1 MKQLTLCRAAAAAL
15 GLLLLAGCGAASSGP
30 ASSAGGA
37 SAAAT
42 VPADS
47 GAACPFTDD
56 LGREVT
62 LEAAPRRVAALTG
75 SYADIWCTAGGRDTL
90 VASASDAWTDFDLG
104 LGEEVANIGGAMG
117 VSVEELLA
125 AAPDLVL
132 ASTNIPSNQEML
144 PALEAAGVDV
154 AFFSVDTFEDY
165 LRMLEIC
172 TGLTGSPEAYQT
184 YGEAVAEEIEA
195 ARARAPGPGAPRGRA
210 RPPAPPPPPA
220 ALEEQGPEKVLY
232 IRAAASVVKPKGSS
246 GTVLGEML
254 ADLGCINIADQDQS
268 LLEDLSMEAILAAD
282 PDKILIVLQGADPEP
297 AKAQLE
303 GEVLSNPAW
312 QQLTAVREGRVYYM
326 DKDLYHLKPNARW
339 GEAYD
344 HLVEILYG
352 V

>member
-15 GLLLLAGCGAASSGP
+15 CLLLLAGCGAASSGP

-42 VPADS
+42 APADS
-47 GAACPFTDD
+47 GAACTFTDD

-90 VASASDAWTDFDLG
+90 VASASDAWTDFGLG

-172 TGLTGSPEAYQT
+172 TDLTGSPEAYQT

-195 ARARAPGPGAPRGRA
+195 ARARAA
-210 RPPAPPPPPA
+210 A

>member
-15 GLLLLAGCGAASSGP
+15 CLLLLAGCGAASSGP

-42 VPADS
+42 APADS
-47 GAACPFTDD
+47 GAACTFTDD
-56 LGREVT
+56 LGQEVT

-172 TGLTGSPEAYQT
+172 PGLTGSPAAYQT
-184 YGEAVAEEIEA
+184 YGEAVAEESAA
-195 ARARAPGPGAPRGRA
+195 ARARAA
-210 RPPAPPPPPA
+210 A

>member
-15 GLLLLAGCGAASSGP
+15 CLLLLAGCGAASSGP

-42 VPADS
+42 APADS
-47 GAACPFTDD
+47 GAACTFTDD

-144 PALEAAGVDV
+144 PVLEMAGVDV

-165 LRMLEIC
+165 LRMLEVC

-195 ARARAPGPGAPRGRA
+195 ARARAA
-210 RPPAPPPPPA
+210 A

>member
-15 GLLLLAGCGAASSGP
+15 CLLLLAGCGAASSGP

-42 VPADS
+42 APADS
-47 GAACPFTDD
+47 GAACTFTDD

-90 VASASDAWTDFDLG
+90 VASASDAWTDFDLS

-172 TGLTGSPEAYQT
+172 TGLTGNPEAYQT

-195 ARARAPGPGAPRGRA
+195 ARARAA
-210 RPPAPPPPPA
+210 A

-232 IRAAASVVKPKGSS
+232 IRAAASVIKPKGSS

>member
-15 GLLLLAGCGAASSGP
+15 CLLLLAGCGAASSGP

-37 SAAAT
+37 SVAAT
-42 VPADS
+42 APADS
-47 GAACPFTDD
+47 GAACTFTDD

-195 ARARAPGPGAPRGRA
+195 ARARAA
-210 RPPAPPPPPA
+210 A

>member
-15 GLLLLAGCGAASSGP
+15 CLLLLTGCGAASSGP

-42 VPADS
+42 APADS
-47 GAACPFTDD
+47 GAACTFTDD

-195 ARARAPGPGAPRGRA
+195 ARARAA
-210 RPPAPPPPPA
+210 A

-326 DKDLYHLKPNARW
+326 DKNLYHLKPNARW

>member
-1 MKQLTLCRAAAAAL
+1 MKS
-15 GLLLLAGCGAASSGP
+15 GGAARPCKKPGP

-42 VPADS
+42 APADS
-47 GAACPFTDD
+47 GAACTFTDD

-195 ARARAPGPGAPRGRA
+195 ARARAA
-210 RPPAPPPPPA
+210 A
-220 ALEEQGPEKVLY
+220 ALEEQGPENVLY

>member
-15 GLLLLAGCGAASSGP
+15 CLLLLAGCGAASSGP

-42 VPADS
+42 APADS
-47 GAACPFTDD
+47 GAACTFTDD

-144 PALEAAGVDV
+144 PALEMAGVDV
-154 AFFSVDTFEDY
+154 AFFSVNTFEDY

-195 ARARAPGPGAPRGRA
+195 ARARAA
-210 RPPAPPPPPA
+210 A

-232 IRAAASVVKPKGSS
+232 IRAAASVIKPKGSS

>member
-15 GLLLLAGCGAASSGP
+15 CLLLLAGCGAASSGP

-42 VPADS
+42 APADS
-47 GAACPFTDD
+47 GAACTFTDD

-144 PALEAAGVDV
+144 PALEAAGIDV

-195 ARARAPGPGAPRGRA
+195 ARARAA
-210 RPPAPPPPPA
+210 A

>member
-15 GLLLLAGCGAASSGP
+15 CLLLLAGCGAASSGP

-42 VPADS
+42 APADS
-47 GAACPFTDD
+47 GAACTFTDD

-90 VASASDAWTDFDLG
+90 VASASGAWTDFDLG

-165 LRMLEIC
+165 LRMLEVC

-195 ARARAPGPGAPRGRA
+195 ARARAA
-210 RPPAPPPPPA
+210 A

>member
-15 GLLLLAGCGAASSGP
+15 CLLLLAGCGAASSGP

-42 VPADS
+42 APADS
-47 GAACPFTDD
+47 GAACTFTDD

-144 PALEAAGVDV
+144 PALEAEGVDV

-172 TGLTGSPEAYQT
+172 TGLTGNPEAYQT

-195 ARARAPGPGAPRGRA
+195 ARARAA
-210 RPPAPPPPPA
+210 A

-297 AKAQLE
+297 AKEQLE

>member
-15 GLLLLAGCGAASSGP
+15 CLLLLAGCGAASSGP

-42 VPADS
+42 APADS
-47 GAACPFTDD
+47 GAACTFADD

-195 ARARAPGPGAPRGRA
+195 ARARAA
-210 RPPAPPPPPA
+210 A

>member
-15 GLLLLAGCGAASSGP
+15 CLLLLAGCGAASSGP

-42 VPADS
+42 APADS
-47 GAACPFTDD
+47 GAACTFTDD

-172 TGLTGSPEAYQT
+172 TGLTGNPEAYQT

-195 ARARAPGPGAPRGRA
+195 ARARAAAAPR
-210 RPPAPPPPPA
+210 PAA

-297 AKAQLE
+297 AKEQLE

>member
-15 GLLLLAGCGAASSGP
+15 CLLLLAGCGAASSGP

-42 VPADS
+42 APADS
-47 GAACPFTDD
+47 GAACTFTDD

-90 VASASDAWTDFDLG
+90 VASASDAWTDFDLS

-144 PALEAAGVDV
+144 PALEAAGVDM
-154 AFFSVDTFEDY
+154 AFFSVNTFEDY

-195 ARARAPGPGAPRGRA
+195 ARARAA
-210 RPPAPPPPPA
+210 A

>member
-15 GLLLLAGCGAASSGP
+15 CLLLLAGCGAASSGP

-42 VPADS
+42 APADS
-47 GAACPFTDD
+47 GAACTFTDD

-195 ARARAPGPGAPRGRA
+195 ARARAA
-210 RPPAPPPPPA
+210 A

-232 IRAAASVVKPKGSS
+232 IRAAASVIKPKGSS

-297 AKAQLE
+297 AKEQLE

>member
-15 GLLLLAGCGAASSGP
+15 CLLLLAGCGAASSGP

-42 VPADS
+42 APADS
-47 GAACPFTDD
+47 GAACTFTDD

-172 TGLTGSPEAYQT
+172 TDLTGNPKAYQT

-195 ARARAPGPGAPRGRA
+195 ARARAA
-210 RPPAPPPPPA
+210 A

-297 AKAQLE
+297 AKEQLE

>member
-15 GLLLLAGCGAASSGP
+15 CLLLLAGCGTASSGP

-42 VPADS
+42 APADS
-47 GAACPFTDD
+47 GAACTFTDD

-195 ARARAPGPGAPRGRA
+195 ARARAA
-210 RPPAPPPPPA
+210 A

>member
-15 GLLLLAGCGAASSGP
+15 CLLLLAGCGAASSGP

-42 VPADS
+42 APADS
-47 GAACPFTDD
+47 GAACTFTDD

-195 ARARAPGPGAPRGRA
+195 ARARAA
-210 RPPAPPPPPA
+210 A

-232 IRAAASVVKPKGSS
+232 IRAAASVVKPKGSN

>member
-15 GLLLLAGCGAASSGP
+15 CLLLLAGCGAASSGP

-42 VPADS
+42 APADS
-47 GAACPFTDD
+47 GAACTFTDD

-104 LGEEVANIGGAMG
+104 LREEVANIGGAMG

-144 PALEAAGVDV
+144 PALEAAGVDM

-195 ARARAPGPGAPRGRA
+195 ARARAA
-210 RPPAPPPPPA
+210 A

>member
-15 GLLLLAGCGAASSGP
+15 CLLLLAGCGAASSGP

-42 VPADS
+42 APADS
-47 GAACPFTDD
+47 GAACTFTDD

-195 ARARAPGPGAPRGRA
+195 ARARAA
-210 RPPAPPPPPA
+210 A

-254 ADLGCINIADQDQS
+254 ADLSCINIADQDQS

>member
-15 GLLLLAGCGAASSGP
+15 CLLLLAGCGAASSGP

-42 VPADS
+42 APADS
-47 GAACPFTDD
+47 GAACTFTDD

-144 PALEAAGVDV
+144 PVLEMAGVDV
-154 AFFSVDTFEDY
+154 AFFSVNTFEDY

-195 ARARAPGPGAPRGRA
+195 ARARAA
-210 RPPAPPPPPA
+210 A

-232 IRAAASVVKPKGSS
+232 IRAAASVGKPKGSS

>member
-1 MKQLTLCRAAAAAL
+1 MSLVAEHGSSADDAP
-15 GLLLLAGCGAASSGP
+15 AGRVGEGPP
-30 ASSAGGA
+30 ASSRRRSLGMRTAALVVLVLLSAFLPPVYAPLDVPPYGLDLADLSPFALGVLLVVGGMA
-37 SAAAT
+37 LWTYRCSGKKSHALEKDVVYTGKEARGAAAFFDA
-42 VPADS
+42 VSLSS
-47 GAACPFTDD
+47 GLLVGQAWQTPLPDFTSLPMIFEFLAYRLCAL
-56 LGREVT
+56 LG
-62 LEAAPRRVAALTG
+62 VAALLCHQAL
-75 SYADIWCTAGGRDTL
+75 SRRLRC
-90 VASASDAWTDFDLG
+90 
-104 LGEEVANIGGAMG
+104 GE
-117 VSVEELLA
+117 
-125 AAPDLVL
+125 
-132 ASTNIPSNQEML
+132 
-144 PALEAAGVDV
+144 
-154 AFFSVDTFEDY
+154 
-165 LRMLEIC
+165 
-172 TGLTGSPEAYQT
+172 
-184 YGEAVAEEIEA
+184 
-195 ARARAPGPGAPRGRA
+195 
-210 RPPAPPPPPA
+210 
-220 ALEEQGPEKVLY
+220 
-232 IRAAASVVKPKGSS
+232 AAASVVKPKGSS

>member
-15 GLLLLAGCGAASSGP
+15 CLLLLAGCGAASSGP

-42 VPADS
+42 APADS
-47 GAACPFTDD
+47 GAACTFTDD

-195 ARARAPGPGAPRGRA
+195 ARARAA
-210 RPPAPPPPPA
+210 A

>member
-15 GLLLLAGCGAASSGP
+15 CLLLLTGCGAASSGP
-30 ASSAGGA
+30 ASSSGGA
-37 SAAAT
+37 SAAAPA
-42 VPADS
+42 PADS
-47 GAACPFTDD
+47 GAACTFTDD

-90 VASASDAWTDFDLG
+90 VASASDAWTDFDLD

-195 ARARAPGPGAPRGRA
+195 ARARAA
-210 RPPAPPPPPA
+210 A

-232 IRAAASVVKPKGSS
+232 IRAAASVVKPKGSN

-326 DKDLYHLKPNARW
+326 DKNLYHLKPNARW

>member
-15 GLLLLAGCGAASSGP
+15 CLLLLAGCGAASSGP

-42 VPADS
+42 APADS
-47 GAACPFTDD
+47 GAACTFTDD

-195 ARARAPGPGAPRGRA
+195 ARARAA
-210 RPPAPPPPPA
+210 A
-220 ALEEQGPEKVLY
+220 ALEEQEGPEKVLY

-344 HLVEILYG
+344 HLVETLYG

>member
-15 GLLLLAGCGAASSGP
+15 CLLLLAGCGAASSGP
-30 ASSAGGA
+30 TSSAGGA

-42 VPADS
+42 APADS
-47 GAACPFTDD
+47 GAACTFTDD

-154 AFFSVDTFEDY
+154 AFFSVNTFEDY

-172 TGLTGSPEAYQT
+172 TDLTGSPEAYQT

-195 ARARAPGPGAPRGRA
+195 ARARA
-210 RPPAPPPPPA
+210 A
-220 ALEEQGPEKVLY
+220 AAQEEQGTEKVLY

>member
-15 GLLLLAGCGAASSGP
+15 CLLLLAGCGAASSGP

-42 VPADS
+42 APADS
-47 GAACPFTDD
+47 GAACTFTDD

-165 LRMLEIC
+165 LRMLEVC

-195 ARARAPGPGAPRGRA
+195 ARARAAAAPAGGGAGESLFISGGGSVGRKGAGRRGGGGVPVSARTKRGRRA
-210 RPPAPPPPPA
+210 R
-220 ALEEQGPEKVLY
+220 G
-232 IRAAASVVKPKGSS
+232 RGR
-246 GTVLGEML
+246 
-254 ADLGCINIADQDQS
+254 
-268 LLEDLSMEAILAAD
+268 EA
-282 PDKILIVLQGADPEP
+282 
-297 AKAQLE
+297 
-303 GEVLSNPAW
+303 
-312 QQLTAVREGRVYYM
+312 RR
-326 DKDLYHLKPNARW
+326 
-339 GEAYD
+339 
-344 HLVEILYG
+344 
-352 V
+352 

>member
-15 GLLLLAGCGAASSGP
+15 CLLLLAGCGAASSGP

-42 VPADS
+42 APADS
-47 GAACPFTDD
+47 GAACTFTDD

-62 LEAAPRRVAALTG
+62 LEAAPRRVAARTG

-144 PALEAAGVDV
+144 PALEAAGVDM
-154 AFFSVDTFEDY
+154 AFFSVNTFEDY

-172 TGLTGSPEAYQT
+172 TGLTGNPEAYQT

-195 ARARAPGPGAPRGRA
+195 ARARAA
-210 RPPAPPPPPA
+210 A

-297 AKAQLE
+297 AKEQLE

>member
-15 GLLLLAGCGAASSGP
+15 CLLLLAGCGAASSGP

-42 VPADS
+42 APADS
-47 GAACPFTDD
+47 GAACTFTDD

-104 LGEEVANIGGAMG
+104 LGKEVANIGGAMG

-172 TGLTGSPEAYQT
+172 TDLTGNPEAYQT

-195 ARARAPGPGAPRGRA
+195 ARARAA
-210 RPPAPPPPPA
+210 A

-297 AKAQLE
+297 AKVQLE

>member
-15 GLLLLAGCGAASSGP
+15 CLLLLAGCGAASSGP

-42 VPADS
+42 APADS
-47 GAACPFTDD
+47 YTFTDD

-195 ARARAPGPGAPRGRA
+195 ARARAA
-210 RPPAPPPPPA
+210 A

>member
-15 GLLLLAGCGAASSGP
+15 CLLLLAGCGAASSGP

-42 VPADS
+42 APADS
-47 GAACPFTDD
+47 GAACTFTDD

-195 ARARAPGPGAPRGRA
+195 ARARAA
-210 RPPAPPPPPA
+210 A
-220 ALEEQGPEKVLY
+220 ALEEQGPEKILY

>member
-1 MKQLTLCRAAAAAL
+1 MMNKTKLCRAAAAAL
-15 GLLLLAGCGAASSGP
+15 CALLLAGCGGAASSAP
-30 ASSAGGA
+30 ASSAAAASSAA
-37 SAAAT
+37 SAPEQSAAYT
-42 VPADS
+42 
-47 GAACPFTDD
+47 FTDD

-62 LEAAPRRVAALTG
+62 LEAAPQRVAALTG
-75 SYADIWCTAGGRDTL
+75 SYADIWCTAGGKDAL
-90 VASASDAWTDFDLG
+90 IASASDAWTDFDLG
-104 LGEEVANIGGAMG
+104 LAEDVANIGGAMG

-125 AAPDLVL
+125 SAPDLVL
-132 ASTNIPSNQEML
+132 ASTNISSNQEML
-144 PALEAAGVDV
+144 PTLEAAGIKA

-172 TGLTGSPEAYQT
+172 TTLTGCPENYQT

-195 ARARAPGPGAPRGRA
+195 ARARAAGVLAQQ
-210 RPPAPPPPPA
+210 
-220 ALEEQGPEKVLY
+220 EPESVLY

>member
-15 GLLLLAGCGAASSGP
+15 CLLLLAGCGAASSGP

-42 VPADS
+42 APADS
-47 GAACPFTDD
+47 GAACTFTDD

-154 AFFSVDTFEDY
+154 AFFSVNTFEDY

-172 TGLTGSPEAYQT
+172 TGLTGNPEAYQT

-195 ARARAPGPGAPRGRA
+195 ARARAA
-210 RPPAPPPPPA
+210 A

>member
-15 GLLLLAGCGAASSGP
+15 CLLLLAGCGAASSGP

-42 VPADS
+42 APADS
-47 GAACPFTDD
+47 GAACTFTDD

-62 LEAAPRRVAALTG
+62 LEAAPRRVAAFTG

-165 LRMLEIC
+165 LRMLEVC

-195 ARARAPGPGAPRGRA
+195 ARARAA
-210 RPPAPPPPPA
+210 A

-326 DKDLYHLKPNARW
+326 DKNLYHLKPNARW

>member
-15 GLLLLAGCGAASSGP
+15 CLLLLAGCGAASSGP

-42 VPADS
+42 APADS
-47 GAACPFTDD
+47 GAACTFTDD
-56 LGREVT
+56 LSREVT

-165 LRMLEIC
+165 LRMLEVC

-195 ARARAPGPGAPRGRA
+195 ARARAA
-210 RPPAPPPPPA
+210 A

-232 IRAAASVVKPKGSS
+232 IRAAASVIKPKGSS

-326 DKDLYHLKPNARW
+326 DKNLYHLKPNARW